1 MSTVQDAFAKA
12 GLANH
17 PGYEGFYY
25 HNDPGLSDY
34 AWLRYDPNDAG
45 RGQTGVFVFD
55 DYRWVPVEA
64 CPGYSTEDVELLHGQ
79 VPNGIP
85 LNDMPLS
92 GFVLDKLPGIVQDIW
107 VGRFASIDHARAED
121 SE

>member
-1 MSTVQDAFAKA
+1 MA
-12 GLANH
+12 GAVAEH
-17 PGYEGFYY
+17 FE
-25 HNDPGLSDY
+25 D
-34 AWLRYDPNDAG
+34 
-45 RGQTGVFVFD
+45 
-55 DYRWVPVEA
+55 
-64 CPGYSTEDVELLHGQ
+64 EDVELLHGQ